1 MKTSNVFEY
10 QQVPVSILRD
20 KGDAVI
26 VINSKDEVF
35 SIAKADLK
43 PSKLVTGG
51 VYSEKFLQAALGG
64 LVEPPAYLNR
74 NQKSYKGVYGSI
86 TAEPVST
93 TQVKL
98 AVGIPFSGL
107 PADMRPDHTGAGKTR
122 RYQDGVAST
131 AANPVGPNA
140 KKPSKI
146 TDEDTLYMGAGE
158 DGGLIKG
165 LTLVW
170 NEPMDDMDVE
180 DIRAMF
186 GEGKLLPEPDR
197 IKIQKG
203 EQTETYQK
211 EAKGAPY
218 IKHASYYGL
227 TPVMSRTCPKCSS
240 LLMMIT
246 EKEAK
251 SKDMMPHGNDRVYT
265 KCVICGYEAL
275 YEGSLPGQG
284 VAGQTDHE

>member
-10 QQVPVSILRD
+10 QSTPVSILSD

-35 SIAKADLK
+35 SIARADLK

-51 VYSEKFLQAALGG
+51 VYSEKFIQAALGG
-64 LVEPPAYLNR
+64 LVEPPSYLNR
-74 NQKSYKGVYGSI
+74 NEKAYKGVYGSV
-86 TAEPVST
+86 TGEPISST
-93 TQVKL
+93 QIKL

-107 PADMRPDHTGAGKTR
+107 PADMRPDHTGNGKQR
-122 RYQDGVAST
+122 RYQDGAPST
-131 AANPVGPNA
+131 LANPVGPKA
-140 KKPSKI
+140 PKFK
-146 TDEDTLYMGAGE
+146 DEDTLQIGAGPE
-158 DGGLIKG
+158 EGIVKG
-165 LTLVW
+165 ITLVW
-170 NEPMDDMDVE
+170 NQPMDNVDVE

-186 GEGKLLPEPDR
+186 GEDKLLPEPDR
-197 IKIQKG
+197 IKIQRG

-218 IKHASYYGL
+218 VKHASYYGL
-227 TPVMSRTCPKCSS
+227 TPVMSRTCPKCAS

-265 KCVICGYEAL
+265 KCMICGYEAL